1 MEPGKKDVGAV
12 FKCGLDGTIVE
23 VVRDE
28 LGIEP
33 RIQPGRSLAMVVDG
47 GSLGKSL
54 TFLNEIKSHGSAF
67 DWQLGV
73 PIKGS
78 VVILSFGGAKWE
90 DSILVVAA
98 KTSNGLGK
106 LVDELTG
113 IGNEQINSLRSAL
126 KERADLTKDHE
137 QRENALYDKLGRL
150 NNELANLQREL
161 TKKNIELEKLNEEK
175 NRFLG
180 IAAHDLRNPLNAIQM
195 YSEFLLEE
203 AAEALD
209 SEQMEFVSIIHSSS
223 QFMLQL
229 VNDLLDVAKIESGK
243 LQLELTQTNLIEFIK
258 RNLSLNSLVASRKK
272 ISLIFRQNGA
282 IPHVMIDPA
291 KINQVLNNLITN
303 AIKFSAQEITV
314 EVAIAKSGDDA
325 VISVKDQGQGIPA
338 EEIDKLFKPFQRT
351 SVKTTAGEDSTGL
364 GLAIVRRIVV
374 GHRGKVWVESK
385 VGVGSTFYVALPTGE
400 I

>member
-1 MEPGKKDVGAV
+1 MKTERQDVGAV
-12 FKCGLDGTIVE
+12 FRCGLDGTILD

-28 LGIEP
+28 LGLEP

-78 VVILSFGGAKWE
+78 VMILSFGGALWE
-90 DSILVVAA
+90 DSIVIVAA

-126 KERADLTKDHE
+126 KERVDLKKEHE
-137 QRENALYDKLGRL
+137 QRESALFDELGRL

-161 TKKNIELEKLNEEK
+161 TKKNMELEKLNEEK

-195 YSEFLLEE
+195 YSEFLLDE
-203 AAEALD
+203 AVEALD
-209 SEQMEFVSIIHSSS
+209 TEQMEFVSIIHSSS

-243 LQLELTQTNLIEFIK
+243 LQLELIETDLTELIK
-258 RNLSLNSLVASRKK
+258 RNVTVNTPMASRKK
-272 ISLIFRQNGA
+272 SASILG
-282 IPHVMIDPA
+282 
-291 KINQVLNNLITN
+291 KKG
-303 AIKFSAQEITV
+303 KFPMS
-314 EVAIAKSGDDA
+314 
-325 VISVKDQGQGIPA
+325 
-338 EEIDKLFKPFQRT
+338 
-351 SVKTTAGEDSTGL
+351 
-364 GLAIVRRIVV
+364 
-374 GHRGKVWVESK
+374 
-385 VGVGSTFYVALPTGE
+385 
-400 I
+400 